1 MSIFFDAGKS
11 LIKNKSEF
19 KIQDQS
25 FKLELIKKKE
35 SQLLENRKTN
45 LQVNLKIIN

>member
-1 MSIFFDAGKS
+1 MSVFFDAGKS
-11 LIKNKSEF
+11 LNKNKNEL

-25 FKLELIKKKE
+25 MKLEMIKKKE

-45 LQVNLKIIN
+45 LQVNLFFKN